1 MFIFFCVIIQWSTI
15 LARALIIV
23 TSQIRSLK
31 KLLTCFFNKSR
42 RCVLVLGRFISHKLH
57 LNEFIGCVLLLLNHT
72 SIYLQLQV
80 NFFTTVREKE
90 TRKLKVSWDL
100 IEFSFSFIHIQN
112 DINEAVSVW
121 NTLQIRPTKNV
132 NVPAGKPRIL
142 YCLPELNGTK
152 DYSVE
157 ADQHVLQICRNQ
169 CLFDRNIPND
179 SDMHALINILME
191 ENGLILPES
200 VEEAQDLYV
209 TLRLMANQEVH
220 ILQTCIYT
228 LFNLFNGQ
236 HYERNCLLPL
246 LSILQFIISK

>member
-1 MFIFFCVIIQWSTI
+1 MQPKKKQRCISIQGQLWSKTEMLMQGACAGTHTRIHLLRHCVVNG
-15 LARALIIV
+15 AV
-23 TSQIRSLK
+23 T
-31 KLLTCFFNKSR
+31 
-42 RCVLVLGRFISHKLH
+42 
-57 LNEFIGCVLLLLNHT
+57 
-72 SIYLQLQV
+72 Y
-80 NFFTTVREKE
+80 
-90 TRKLKVSWDL
+90 RKRK
-100 IEFSFSFIHIQN
+100 N

-200 VEEAQDLYV
+200 VEEA
-209 TLRLMANQEVH
+209 
-220 ILQTCIYT
+220 
-228 LFNLFNGQ
+228 
-236 HYERNCLLPL
+236 
-246 LSILQFIISK
+246 